1 MWRKMLILL
10 GGAFG
15 VGMLVAAL
23 WAVRNDATIA
33 AHFTPPNLM
42 VASQAVRCAAMS
54 LAAIGELLLVM
65 LVIGNVWRRDLLTNA
80 LALSATV
87 IFLLS
92 TAGAVAL
99 ALAGR

>member
-1 MWRKMLILL
+1 MWRKILMIL
-10 GGAFG
+10 GGALG

-23 WAVRNDATIA
+23 WTARNDATIA
-33 AHFTPPNLM
+33 AHYKPQNLT

-54 LAAIGELLLVM
+54 IAAIGELLLVM
-65 LVIGNVWRRDLLTNA
+65 LVIGNVWCRDLLTNI

-99 ALAGR
+99 AVAGR